1 MSSFTSFNDSST
13 RLCAGAPL
21 AKEYVEENIELVTA
35 GCCNLARHIENSSMF
50 GVPVVVGVNQFATDT
65 EAELSA
71 VKEAA
76 LAAGTVESLQ
86 PCACQ
91 ADLAQKR

>member
-1 MSSFTSFNDSST
+1 
-13 RLCAGAPL
+13 
-21 AKEYVEENIELVTA
+21 
-35 GCCNLARHIENSSMF
+35 MF